1 MSTNERSLADEAPAK
16 DTSGQEASVAAE
28 RGPLSVDE
36 FLSGVRAQRRSVR
49 IRPNL
54 HVLADLQRLVD
65 EIDDSPEGADVDD
78 LIDQYETA
86 RAAFEASERWVV
98 EQRTPERRKHVR
110 REAAKALGVDLREDG
125 ETVEGDDFD
134 QSKAALL
141 EAHVIADH
149 IVEPEGVT
157 PDQVTALY
165 EATPGEFQKIDFA
178 IVQVMRVLD
187 EDSAADVL
195 RDFSSRRSAKTRRS

>member
-1 MSTNERSLADEAPAK
+1 MSEERSIAEKATTED
-16 DTSGQEASVAAE
+16 SVAAE

-54 HVLADLQRLVD
+54 HVLADMQRLVD

-78 LIDQYETA
+78 LIDEYEAA
-86 RAAFEASERWVV
+86 RAVFEASERWVV

-110 REAAKALGVDLREDG
+110 RQAAKVLGIDLREDG

-134 QSKAALL
+134 QTKAAQL

-149 IVEPEGVT
+149 VVEPEGVT
-157 PDQVTALY
+157 AEQVTALY

-187 EDSAADVL
+187 EDSAAGVL

>member
-1 MSTNERSLADEAPAK
+1 MSEERSIAEKATTED
-16 DTSGQEASVAAE
+16 SVAAE

-54 HVLADLQRLVD
+54 HVLADMQRLVD

-78 LIDQYETA
+78 LIDEYETA
-86 RAAFEASERWVV
+86 RAVFEASERWVV

-110 REAAKALGVDLREDG
+110 RQAAKALGIDLREDG

-134 QSKAALL
+134 QTKAAQL

-149 IVEPEGVT
+149 VVEPEGVT
-157 PDQVTALY
+157 AEQVTALY

-187 EDSAADVL
+187 EDSAAGVL

>member
-1 MSTNERSLADEAPAK
+1 MSEERSIAEKATTED
-16 DTSGQEASVAAE
+16 SVAAE

-54 HVLADLQRLVD
+54 HVLADMQRLVD

-78 LIDQYETA
+78 LIDEYEAA

-110 REAAKALGVDLREDG
+110 RQAAKALGIDLREDG

-134 QSKAALL
+134 QSKAAQL

-149 IVEPEGVT
+149 VVEPEGVT
-157 PDQVTALY
+157 AEQVTALY

-187 EDSAADVL
+187 EDSAAGVL

>member
-1 MSTNERSLADEAPAK
+1 MSEERSIAEKATTED
-16 DTSGQEASVAAE
+16 SVAAE

-54 HVLADLQRLVD
+54 HVLADMQRLVD

-78 LIDQYETA
+78 LIDEYESA

-110 REAAKALGVDLREDG
+110 RQAAKRLGIDLREDG

-134 QSKAALL
+134 QTKAAQL

-149 IVEPEGVT
+149 VVEPEGVT
-157 PDQVTALY
+157 AEQVTALY

-187 EDSAADVL
+187 EDSAAGVL

>member
-1 MSTNERSLADEAPAK
+1 MSEERSIAEKATTED
-16 DTSGQEASVAAE
+16 SVAAE

-54 HVLADLQRLVD
+54 HVLADMQRLVD

-78 LIDQYETA
+78 LIDEYESA
-86 RAAFEASERWVV
+86 RAVFEASERWVV

-110 REAAKALGVDLREDG
+110 RQAAKVLGIDLREDG

-134 QSKAALL
+134 QTKAAQL

-149 IVEPEGVT
+149 VVEPEGVT
-157 PDQVTALY
+157 AEQVTALY

-187 EDSAADVL
+187 EDSAAGVL

>member
-1 MSTNERSLADEAPAK
+1 MSEERSLAEKVTTED
-16 DTSGQEASVAAE
+16 SVAAE

-54 HVLADLQRLVD
+54 HVLADMQRLVD

-78 LIDQYETA
+78 LIDEYEAA
-86 RAAFEASERWVV
+86 RAVFEASERWVV

-110 REAAKALGVDLREDG
+110 RQAAKALGIDLREDG

-134 QSKAALL
+134 QTKAAQL

-149 IVEPEGVT
+149 VVEPEGVT
-157 PDQVTALY
+157 AEQVTALY

-187 EDSAADVL
+187 EDSAAGVL

>member
-1 MSTNERSLADEAPAK
+1 MSEERSIAEKATTED
-16 DTSGQEASVAAE
+16 SVAAE

-54 HVLADLQRLVD
+54 HVLADMQRLVD

-78 LIDQYETA
+78 LIDEYESA

-110 REAAKALGVDLREDG
+110 REAAKVLGIDLREDG

-134 QSKAALL
+134 QTKAAQL

-149 IVEPEGVT
+149 VVEPEGVT
-157 PDQVTALY
+157 AEQVTALY

-187 EDSAADVL
+187 EDSAAGVL

>member
-1 MSTNERSLADEAPAK
+1 MSEERSIAEKATTED
-16 DTSGQEASVAAE
+16 SVAAE

-54 HVLADLQRLVD
+54 HVLADMQRLVD

-78 LIDQYETA
+78 LIDEYEAA
-86 RAAFEASERWVV
+86 RAVFEASERWVV

-110 REAAKALGVDLREDG
+110 RQAAKVLGIDLREDG

-134 QSKAALL
+134 QSKAAQL

-149 IVEPEGVT
+149 VVEPEGVT
-157 PDQVTALY
+157 AEQVTALY

-187 EDSAADVL
+187 EDSAAGVL

>member
-1 MSTNERSLADEAPAK
+1 MSEERSIAEKAATED
-16 DTSGQEASVAAE
+16 SVAAE

-65 EIDDSPEGADVDD
+65 EIDDSPEGADVDG
-78 LIDQYETA
+78 LIDEYESA
-86 RAAFEASERWVV
+86 RAVFEASERWVV

-110 REAAKALGVDLREDG
+110 RQAAKALGIDLREDG

-134 QSKAALL
+134 QSKAAQL

-149 IVEPEGVT
+149 VVEPEGVT
-157 PDQVTALY
+157 AEQVTALY

-187 EDSAADVL
+187 EDSAAGVL

>member
-1 MSTNERSLADEAPAK
+1 MSEERSIAEKATTED
-16 DTSGQEASVAAE
+16 SVAAE

-54 HVLADLQRLVD
+54 HVLADMQRLVD

-78 LIDQYETA
+78 LIDEYESA
-86 RAAFEASERWVV
+86 RAVFEASERWVV

-110 REAAKALGVDLREDG
+110 RQAAKALGIDLREDG

-134 QSKAALL
+134 QSKAAQL

-149 IVEPEGVT
+149 VVEPEGVT
-157 PDQVTALY
+157 AEQVTALY

-187 EDSAADVL
+187 EDSAAGVL

>member
-1 MSTNERSLADEAPAK
+1 MSEERSIAEKATTED
-16 DTSGQEASVAAE
+16 SVAAE

-54 HVLADLQRLVD
+54 HVLADMQRLVD

-78 LIDQYETA
+78 LIDEYEAA
-86 RAAFEASERWVV
+86 RAVFEASERWVV

-110 REAAKALGVDLREDG
+110 REAAKVLGIDLREDW

-134 QSKAALL
+134 QTKAAQL

-149 IVEPEGVT
+149 VVEPEGVT
-157 PDQVTALY
+157 AEQVTALY

-187 EDSAADVL
+187 EDSAAGVL

>member
-1 MSTNERSLADEAPAK
+1 MSEERSIAEKATTED
-16 DTSGQEASVAAE
+16 SVAAE

-54 HVLADLQRLVD
+54 HVLADMQRLVD

-78 LIDQYETA
+78 LIDEYESA
-86 RAAFEASERWVV
+86 RAVFEASERWVV

-110 REAAKALGVDLREDG
+110 RQAAKTLGIDLREDG

-134 QSKAALL
+134 QSKAAQL

-149 IVEPEGVT
+149 VVEPEGVT
-157 PDQVTALY
+157 AEQVTALY

-187 EDSAADVL
+187 EDSAAGVL

>member
-1 MSTNERSLADEAPAK
+1 MSEERSIAEKATTED
-16 DTSGQEASVAAE
+16 SVAAE

-54 HVLADLQRLVD
+54 HVLADMQRLVD

-78 LIDQYETA
+78 LIDEYETA
-86 RAAFEASERWVV
+86 RAVFEASERWVV

-110 REAAKALGVDLREDG
+110 RQAAKALGIDLREDG

-134 QSKAALL
+134 QSKAAQL

-149 IVEPEGVT
+149 VVEPEGVT
-157 PDQVTALY
+157 AEQVTALY

-187 EDSAADVL
+187 EDSAAGVL

>member
-1 MSTNERSLADEAPAK
+1 MSEERSIAEKATTED
-16 DTSGQEASVAAE
+16 SVAAE

-54 HVLADLQRLVD
+54 HVLADMQRLVD

-78 LIDQYETA
+78 LIDEYESA
-86 RAAFEASERWVV
+86 RAVFEASERWVV

-110 REAAKALGVDLREDG
+110 RQAAKALGIDLREDG

-134 QSKAALL
+134 QTKAAQL

-149 IVEPEGVT
+149 VVEPEGVT
-157 PDQVTALY
+157 AEQVTALY

-187 EDSAADVL
+187 EDSAAGVL

>member
-1 MSTNERSLADEAPAK
+1 MSEERSLAEKATTED
-16 DTSGQEASVAAE
+16 SVAAE

-54 HVLADLQRLVD
+54 HVLADMQRLVD

-78 LIDQYETA
+78 LIDEYESA
-86 RAAFEASERWVV
+86 RAVFEASERWVV

-110 REAAKALGVDLREDG
+110 RQAAKVLGIDLREDG

-134 QSKAALL
+134 QSKAAQL

-149 IVEPEGVT
+149 VVEPEGVT
-157 PDQVTALY
+157 AEQVTALY

-187 EDSAADVL
+187 EDSAAGVL

>member
-1 MSTNERSLADEAPAK
+1 MSEERSIAEKATTED
-16 DTSGQEASVAAE
+16 SVAAE

-54 HVLADLQRLVD
+54 HVLADMQRLVD

-78 LIDQYETA
+78 LIDEYEAA
-86 RAAFEASERWVV
+86 RAVFEASERWVV

-110 REAAKALGVDLREDG
+110 REAAKVLGIDLREDG

-134 QSKAALL
+134 QTKAAQL

-149 IVEPEGVT
+149 VVEPEGVT
-157 PDQVTALY
+157 AEQVTALY

-187 EDSAADVL
+187 EDSAAGVL

>member
-1 MSTNERSLADEAPAK
+1 MSEERSIAEKVTTED
-16 DTSGQEASVAAE
+16 SVAAE

-54 HVLADLQRLVD
+54 HVLADMQRLVD

-78 LIDQYETA
+78 LIDEYESA

-110 REAAKALGVDLREDG
+110 REAAKVLGIDLREDG

-134 QSKAALL
+134 QTKAAQL

-149 IVEPEGVT
+149 VVEPEGVT
-157 PDQVTALY
+157 AEQVTALY

-187 EDSAADVL
+187 EDSAAGVL

>member
-1 MSTNERSLADEAPAK
+1 MSEERSIAEKATTED
-16 DTSGQEASVAAE
+16 SVAAE

-54 HVLADLQRLVD
+54 HVLADMQRLVD

-78 LIDQYETA
+78 LIDEYETA
-86 RAAFEASERWVV
+86 RAVFEASERWVV

-110 REAAKALGVDLREDG
+110 REAAKTLGIDLREDG

-134 QSKAALL
+134 QSKAAQL

-149 IVEPEGVT
+149 VVEPEGVT
-157 PDQVTALY
+157 AEQVTALY

-187 EDSAADVL
+187 EDSAAGVL

>member
-1 MSTNERSLADEAPAK
+1 MSEERSIAEKATTED
-16 DTSGQEASVAAE
+16 SVAAE

-54 HVLADLQRLVD
+54 HVLADMQRLVD

-78 LIDQYETA
+78 LIDDYESA
-86 RAAFEASERWVV
+86 RAVFEASERWVV

-110 REAAKALGVDLREDG
+110 RQAAKALGIDLREDG

-134 QSKAALL
+134 QSKAAQL

-149 IVEPEGVT
+149 VVEPEGVT
-157 PDQVTALY
+157 AEQVTALY

-187 EDSAADVL
+187 EDSAAGVL

>member
-1 MSTNERSLADEAPAK
+1 MSEERSIAEKATTED
-16 DTSGQEASVAAE
+16 SVAAE

-54 HVLADLQRLVD
+54 HVLADMQRLVD

-78 LIDQYETA
+78 LIDEYESA
-86 RAAFEASERWVV
+86 RAVFEASERWVV

-110 REAAKALGVDLREDG
+110 RQAAKVLGIDLREDG

-134 QSKAALL
+134 QSKAAQL

-149 IVEPEGVT
+149 VVEPEGVT
-157 PDQVTALY
+157 AEQVTALY

-187 EDSAADVL
+187 EDSAAGVL

>member
-1 MSTNERSLADEAPAK
+1 MSEERSLAEKATTED
-16 DTSGQEASVAAE
+16 SVAAE

-54 HVLADLQRLVD
+54 HVLADMQRLVD

-78 LIDQYETA
+78 LIDEYETA
-86 RAAFEASERWVV
+86 RAVFEASERWVV

-110 REAAKALGVDLREDG
+110 RQAAKALGIDLREDG

-134 QSKAALL
+134 QSKAAQV

-149 IVEPEGVT
+149 VVEPEGVT
-157 PDQVTALY
+157 AEQVTALY

-187 EDSAADVL
+187 EDSAAGVL